1 MGRRIWIIAKKSKI
15 TSRVRA
21 NAILNGCPEIA
32 LGVPPVL
39 EGKVGALPCTFEEPD
54 SPLAIDE
61 PTKLDELESR
71 IKDLELSKRV

>member
-1 MGRRIWIIAKKSKI
+1 MARRIWIIAKDKKV
-15 TSRVRA
+15 TAKVKA
-21 NAILNGCPEIA
+21 TAKLNNCPEIA
-32 LGVPPVL
+32 VGIPSVF
-39 EGKVGALPCTFEEPD
+39 EGKIGALPCTFEEPD